1 MPQPIKYTFFTL
13 VSLLLFLCSCSD
25 KNAWKTFTS
34 KEGNFSVDFPGTPR
48 DTAFLGGVSLQNE
61 FWIELDKDQPNAYY
75 KVNYIEL
82 PSIPDLY
89 NSGNTD
95 PCSFAKGMHQA
106 DMQLY
111 ALQLAGSL
119 REGSKLI
126 PGKYEAEEFKVDFK
140 DKSGL
145 VTVRKI
151 CAGGKLYTLMVISHA
166 GKEDNDLTAKFFNSF
181 TVIK

>member
-1 MPQPIKYTFFTL
+1 MPQPIKHTFLIL

-25 KNAWKTFTS
+25 KNEWKTFTS
-34 KEGNFSVDFPGTPR
+34 KEGGFSVTFPGTPR

-61 FWIELDKDQPNAYY
+61 FWVRLDNDPQNAYY

-89 NSGNTD
+89 NSGNID
-95 PCSFAKGMHQA
+95 PCSFAKGMHKA

-111 ALQLAGSL
+111 ALQLEGSL
-119 REGSKLI
+119 REDSKLI

-145 VTVRKI
+145 VTLRKI

-166 GKEDNDLTAKFFNSF
+166 GKEDNELMTKFFNSF
-181 TVIK
+181 TVLR